1 MQQKQ
6 KIIGIVLLVIVLG
19 VGLFT
24 VINHGRESTD
34 DAAIEAHVI
43 PISSRIS
50 GYITKLNI
58 KDNQPVKKG
67 DVLVEI
73 DPLDYQLRLD
83 AQRALVASAEV
94 LARNASVNSKRQQAI
109 GETAGSRREI
119 DNAVATEQ
127 SAIAVY
133 NNAKSQL
140 AIAEKDFADT
150 KIIAPEDGII
160 TMRSAENGAYIT
172 PGKEL
177 FSIVT
182 PERWVV
188 ANFKEV
194 QITHM
199 RGGEKVDIHID
210 AYPNLKLKGVVD
222 SIMNGTGGRF
232 SAFPPENATGNFVK
246 IVQRVPVKILL
257 NTLPENNE
265 VLGAGLS
272 VTATVYVDEDG
283 KANTPN
289 AEELPAPSSVQ
300 K

>member
-1 MQQKQ
+1 MQTKQ
-6 KIIGIVLLVIVLG
+6 KIIGAILLVLAAG
-19 VGLFT
+19 YGTFT
-24 VINHGRESTD
+24 LMSKGHETTD
-34 DAAIEAHVI
+34 DAVIEAHVV
-43 PISSRIS
+43 PVSSRIS
-50 GYITKLNI
+50 GYITALRV

-73 DPLDYQLRLD
+73 DPRDYQLKLD

-94 LARNASVNSKRQQAI
+94 LAKNATINSKRQQAI

-119 DNAVATEQ
+119 DNAIATEQ

-150 KIIAPEDGII
+150 KIIAPDDGVI
-160 TMRSAENGAYIT
+160 TMRSAETGAYIT
-172 PGKEL
+172 PGKTL

-199 RGGEKVDIHID
+199 RGGEKADIHID
-210 AYPNLKLKGVVD
+210 AYPDLKITGIVD
-222 SIMNGTGGRF
+222 SIMHGTGARF

-257 NTLPENNE
+257 NTIPQNGE

-272 VTATVYVDEDG
+272 VIATVHVDDTHPSSTAAET
-283 KANTPN
+283 NPNSTPN
-289 AEELPAPSSVQ
+289 QP
-300 K
+300 

>member
-19 VGLFT
+19 WGIFT
-24 VINHGRESTD
+24 LANKGRESTD

-43 PISSRIS
+43 PVSSRIS
-50 GYITKLNI
+50 GYISKLNI
-58 KDNQPVKKG
+58 KDNQAIKKG

-83 AQRALVASAEV
+83 AQRALVASADV
-94 LARNASVNSKRQQAI
+94 LAKNASINAKRQQAI
-109 GETAGSRREI
+109 GEAAGSRREI
-119 DNAVATEQ
+119 DNAIANEQ
-127 SAIAVY
+127 SAIAVL

-150 KIIAPEDGII
+150 KITAPDDGVI
-160 TMRSAENGAYIT
+160 TMRTAEAGAYIT

-182 PERWVV
+182 PPRWVV

-194 QITHM
+194 QITRM
-199 RGGEKVDIHID
+199 RSGQKVDIHID
-210 AYPNLKLKGVVD
+210 AYPDLKLKGVVD

-246 IVQRVPVKILL
+246 IVQRVPVKILFH
-257 NTLPENNE
+257 TPPEGSE

-272 VTATVYVDEDG
+272 VIATVYVDEE
-283 KANTPN
+283 KPS
-289 AEELPAPSSVQ
+289 AEEPA
-300 K
+300 KK

>member
-1 MQQKQ
+1 MQKKQ
-6 KIIGIVLLVIVLG
+6 KIIGIVLIVILLG
-19 VGLFT
+19 YGLFH
-24 VINHGRESTD
+24 VMNQGHEVTD
-34 DAAIEAHVI
+34 DAIIEAHVI

-50 GYITKLNI
+50 GYIAKLNI
-58 KDNQPVKKG
+58 NDNQLVKKG

-73 DPLDYQLRLD
+73 DPRDFQLRLD

-94 LARNASVNSKRQQAI
+94 LAKNASVNSKRQQAI

-119 DNAVATEQ
+119 DNAIASEQ

-133 NNAKSQL
+133 NNTKVQL

-150 KIIAPEDGII
+150 KIIAPNDGVI
-160 TMRSAENGAYIT
+160 TMRHAEIGAYIT

-182 PERWVV
+182 PERWII

-194 QITHM
+194 QITRM
-199 RGGEKVDIHID
+199 RSGQKVDIHID
-210 AYPNLKLKGVVD
+210 AYPYLKLNGIVD
-222 SIMNGTGGRF
+222 SIMHGTGARF

-257 NTLPENNE
+257 NSFPENTE
-265 VLGAGLS
+265 ILGAGLS
-272 VTATVYVDEDG
+272 VTATVYVDDG
-283 KANTPN
+283 LAKTEP
-289 AEELPAPSSVQ
+289 Q
-300 K
+300 

>member
-1 MQQKQ
+1 MQKKQ
-6 KIIGIVLLVIVLG
+6 NIIGIILTVILLG
-19 VGLFT
+19 YGLFHF
-24 VINHGRESTD
+24 INKGHEYTD
-34 DAAIEAHVI
+34 DAVIEAHVV
-43 PISSRIS
+43 PVSSRIS

-58 KDNQPVKKG
+58 KDNQPIKKG

-73 DPLDYQLRLD
+73 DPRDYQLKLD

-94 LARNASVNSKRQQAI
+94 LAKNASVNSRRQQAI

-119 DNAVATEQ
+119 DNAIASEQ

-133 NNAKSQL
+133 NNAKAQL
-140 AIAEKDFADT
+140 AIAEKDFADS
-150 KIIAPEDGII
+150 KIIAPDDGIV
-160 TMRSAENGAYIT
+160 TMRSAETGAYVT
-172 PGKEL
+172 PGKQL
-177 FSIVT
+177 FSLVT

-199 RGGEKVDIHID
+199 RSGQKVELHID
-210 AYPNLKLKGVVD
+210 AYPNLKLTGIVD
-222 SIMNGTGGRF
+222 SIMQGTGARF

-257 NTLPENNE
+257 NTMPENNE

-272 VTATVYVDEDG
+272 VTATVSIDENVDKQGSPEPIKTG
-283 KANTPN
+283 
-289 AEELPAPSSVQ
+289 Q
-300 K
+300 Q

>member
-1 MQQKQ
+1 MQKKQ

-19 VGLFT
+19 WGLFT
-24 VINHGRESTD
+24 LANKGREITD
-34 DAAIEAHVI
+34 DATIEAHVI

-50 GYITKLNI
+50 GYISKLNI
-58 KDNQPVKKG
+58 KDNQSVKKG
-67 DVLVEI
+67 EVLVEI

-94 LARNASVNSKRQQAI
+94 LAKNASINAKRQQAI

-119 DNAVATEQ
+119 DNAIANEQ

-150 KIIAPEDGII
+150 KILAPEDGVI
-160 TMRSAENGAYIT
+160 TMRNAEKGAYIT

-199 RGGEKVDIHID
+199 RGGEKADIHID
-210 AYPNLKLKGVVD
+210 AYPHLKLKGVVD
-222 SIMNGTGGRF
+222 SIMHGTGARF

-272 VTATVYVDEDG
+272 VIATVYVDEDAPQTG
-283 KANTPN
+283 PDAK
-289 AEELPAPSSVQ
+289 EPA
-300 K
+300 KK